1 MKRGLKVLIIPLDWG
16 LGHATRCIPMIQ
28 HMLSLGWNVTLAGEG
43 KISDLLSTEFP
54 DLPMLTIKG
63 YRIRYPKKGWLFIP
77 TIIFQ
82 IPKIISSIIY
92 EHHWLKKQW
101 KKYEWDV
108 VISDNRYG
116 LYTKRAKTIII
127 THQLHLISGIGHS
140 VDMLL
145 QRLVYTYIHRYN
157 TCWVPDTADQLNIAG
172 LLSHPSHLPDNVQ
185 FIGPISRLE
194 KRVVTEENFILLL
207 LSGPEPQRTLL
218 EAKLIEQATC
228 INETF
233 ICIRGLPEQYK
244 SERVAKNIRFVNH
257 APAQTLSHYIQQS
270 KMVICRTGYSTVMD
284 LIKLNKKALMIPTPG
299 QTEQEYLGKRL
310 TDLNWFVVQAQQY
323 LDLPIGIEACLSNTK
338 KIPALKFDMYSKAL
352 EEFSIQYFGV

>member
-43 KISDLLSTEFP
+43 KISELLSTEFP

-77 TIIFQ
+77 TIILQ
-82 IPKIISSIIY
+82 IPKIISSIFY
-92 EHHWLKKQW
+92 EHHWLEQQCKKHQW
-101 KKYEWDV
+101 DI

-127 THQLHLISGIGHS
+127 THQLHLISGLGNR

-145 QRLVYTYIHRYN
+145 QRLIYTYLHRYN
-157 TCWVPDTADQLNIAG
+157 ACWVPDTADQLNIAG
-172 LLSHPSHLPDNVQ
+172 LLSHPSTLPDNVQ

-194 KRVVTEENFILLL
+194 KGDIKEENFILLL

-218 EAKLIEQATC
+218 EEKLIEQASC
-228 INETF
+228 IHETF
-233 ICIRGLPEQYK
+233 LCIRGLPDQHPSK
-244 SERVAKNIRFVNH
+244 RDIQNIRFMNH
-257 APAQTLSHYIQQS
+257 APARTLSHYIQQS
-270 KMVICRTGYSTVMD
+270 KMVICRTGYSTLMD

-299 QTEQEYLGKRL
+299 QSEQEYLGKRL
-310 TDLNWFVVQAQQY
+310 KDLNWFEVQAQQE
-323 LDLPIGIEACLSNTK
+323 LDVQEGIENCLSNIK
-338 KIPALKFDMYSKAL
+338 QIPALKFDTYSKAM